1 MELSAFF
8 PGYWEKISPQDQQA
22 LESAAVRRELR
33 PGTVLHRGR
42 EDCTG
47 LYLVCSGQLRA
58 YLCSESGKEVTLY
71 RLFSRDFCLLSASC
85 LMADLQADIC
95 IEAEKPTVAWVIPA
109 ADYQAV
115 MRRSPALAGFT
126 TQIMAARFSDVMWK
140 MDQILFQK
148 MDSRVAAALL
158 SESQIE
164 DNKTLMLTHEKLAAH
179 VGTAREVVTRILKYL
194 QGEGMI
200 QLSRGTVKIL
210 DRARLEQLAE
220 PL

>member
-8 PGYWEKISPQDQQA
+8 PGYWEKISVQDQRA
-22 LESAAVRRELR
+22 LEAAAVKRELL

-85 LMADLQADIC
+85 LMTDLQADIC
-95 IEAEKPTVAWVIPA
+95 IEAEKPTTAWVIPA
-109 ADYQAV
+109 VDYQAV

-148 MDSRVAAALL
+148 MDGRVAAALL

-164 DNKTLMLTHEKLAAH
+164 DSRILMLTHEKLAAH

-200 QLSRGTVKIL
+200 QLSRGTVEIL